1 MRPNELAAR
10 LAAGAAVVGPLLSF
24 NSPELVEFCGFAGF
38 DFVLIDAEHNLV
50 GPETC
55 QQLVRAAE
63 AVGVTPLVRVPRN
76 DQTTILPFLETGV
89 QGLVVPHVRTAAD
102 AAAAVAAVK
111 YPPAGRRS
119 AAGSSRPAGYGL
131 TQSAAQYFALANERT
146 IVIPLVEEAEG
157 FENLEAIGRTP
168 GIDLLFLGDGDLAM
182 DMGYPGQRE
191 HPAVRRVVADA
202 IARGRAAGLL
212 LGGPATAPASA
223 AQLVATGL
231 RFVLVPLTALFAPP
245 ARELVAAVRTAGGG

>member
-24 NSPELVEFCGFAGF
+24 NSPELVEVCGFAGF

-50 GPETC
+50 GPESC

-63 AVGVTPLVRVPRN
+63 VAGLTALVRVPRN
-76 DQTTILPFLETGV
+76 DQATILGFLETGV
-89 QGLVVPHVRTAAD
+89 QGVVVPHVRGAVD

-111 YPPAGRRS
+111 YPPIGRRS
-119 AAGSSRPAGYGL
+119 AAGSSRPANYGL
-131 TQSAAQYFALANERT
+131 TQTAGEYFALANERT
-146 IVIPLVEEAEG
+146 MVIALVEEVEG

-182 DMGYPGQRE
+182 DMGRPGQRE
-191 HPAVRRVVADA
+191 HPAVRRVVEDA
-202 IARGRAAGLL
+202 VVRGRAANLL
-212 LGGPATAPASA
+212 LGGPATTA
-223 AQLVATGL
+223 AAAGKLVGAGF
-231 RFVLVPLTALFAPP
+231 RFVLVPLAGLFAAP
-245 ARELVAAVRTAGGG
+245 AREVVRAVRGAG